1 MKKLALP
8 VLLLPLALAAC
19 KRGESEA
26 HRDPAPP
33 APSAAPPSAQTASA
47 SPPASSEPG
56 SAPLA
61 APPPAHI
68 AGTTVALHVVAE
80 DVREVAEIVPWNQR
94 PSDVPR
100 PFYLHPLRDRVLVTF
115 NGTTIYALADG
126 KLTEE
131 DDIPPERL
139 RLGASASE
147 LPFMASDVDIVSIV
161 GRWPSDVWIRV
172 DGLFSDG
179 ARLNSFAS
187 PLYRKQGDRFVESP
201 LPVAATA
208 WTQGRTLVLSGDQFS
223 LAQPGGADLP
233 RRAAGAKC
241 PVRVQAEAM
250 AALPDGEVLV
260 VGRDCDQSDRLA
272 VERWAPGRADSTVI
286 PLPAWDGKLLHAMV
300 LATERDRYVVARFE
314 AASTLAR
321 IDVAEAGAT
330 AVPLSL
336 PSNKPVTDASLA
348 TADGAL
354 WILLGEGDG
363 VELFRRNTEG
373 VYTRATFPKGQ
384 GLSPTGMAAAS
395 ADVVY
400 LAGTTSNVRSVIL
413 SSRPGKLSFPS
424 EEPGAGGPDAGAP
437 TAPDGGAQDAG
448 AASAAPAALSSSCA
462 SPFVILFAVSKSAP
476 ADYDYPATRDALS
489 GWADGS
495 KYRFIEYSH
504 RGQRMLGASAPDAAR
519 AEALAARLRERVKGA
534 SPAVACFSPAEVLRE
549 VRLTSAP

>member
-1 MKKLALP
+1 M
-8 VLLLPLALAAC
+8 
-19 KRGESEA
+19 
-26 HRDPAPP
+26 
-33 APSAAPPSAQTASA
+33 
-47 SPPASSEPG
+47 
-56 SAPLA
+56 
-61 APPPAHI
+61 
-68 AGTTVALHVVAE
+68 
-80 DVREVAEIVPWNQR
+80 PWNQL

-100 PFYLHPLRDRVLVTF
+100 PFYLHPLRDRVLVTLK
-115 NGTTIYALADG
+115 GTSIYALADG

-131 DDIPPERL
+131 DGIPPYSL
-139 RLGASASE
+139 RLGASTSE

-179 ARLNSFAS
+179 ARLNNFAS

-241 PVRVQAEAM
+241 PVRVRAEAM

-272 VERWAPGRADSTVI
+272 VERWAPGRADSAVI
-286 PLPAWDGKLLHAMV
+286 PLPTWDGKLLHAMV

-314 AASTLAR
+314 AASALAR

-336 PSNKPVTDASLA
+336 PSSKPVTDASLA
-348 TADGAL
+348 ADGSL

-363 VELFRRNTEG
+363 VELFRWNKEG

-384 GLSPTGMAAAS
+384 GLSSTGMAAAS

-400 LAGTTSNVRSVIL
+400 LAGSTSNVRSVIL

-424 EEPGAGGPDAGAP
+424 DAPGAAGPDAGAP
-437 TAPDGGAQDAG
+437 AAQDAG
-448 AASAAPAALSSSCA
+448 AASAPPAALSSICA

-476 ADYDYPATRDALS
+476 PDYDYPATRDALS

-549 VRLTSAP
+549 VRLASAP

>member
-8 VLLLPLALAAC
+8 LLLLSLTHAAC
-19 KRGESEA
+19 KRGDSEVR
-26 HRDPAPP
+26 RDPAPP
-33 APSAAPPSAQTASA
+33 APTAEPSPAPNASA
-47 SPPASSEPG
+47 SAPASSQPA
-56 SAPLA
+56 SAPVA

-68 AGTTVALHVVAE
+68 ADATVALHVVAE
-80 DVREVAEIVPWNQR
+80 DVREVAEIVPWNQL

-115 NGTTIYALADG
+115 KDTTIYALADG

-131 DDIPPERL
+131 DGIPPYRL
-139 RLGASASE
+139 RLSASTSE

-172 DGLFSDG
+172 GGLFSDG
-179 ARLNSFAS
+179 ARLNNFGSA
-187 PLYRKQGDRFVESP
+187 LYRKQGDRFVEVP
-201 LPVAATA
+201 LPVEATA

-223 LAQPGGADLP
+223 LAQPSATELP
-233 RRAAGAKC
+233 RRAAGAKR
-241 PVRVQAEAM
+241 PVRIQAEAM
-250 AALPDGEVLV
+250 TALPDGEVLV
-260 VGRDCDQSDRLA
+260 VGRDGDENDRLA

-286 PLPAWDGKLLHAMV
+286 PLPPWDGKLLRAMV
-300 LATERDRYVVARFE
+300 LATERDRYVLARFE
-314 AASTLAR
+314 ATSSLAR

-336 PSNKPVTDASLA
+336 PSNKPVTDAALA
-348 TADGAL
+348 ADGSL
-354 WILLGEGDG
+354 WILLGDGDG
-363 VELFRRNTEG
+363 VELFRRNKEG
-373 VYTRATFPKGQ
+373 AYTRATFPKGQ

-400 LAGTTSNVRSVIL
+400 LAGSTSNVRSVIL

-424 EEPGAGGPDAGAP
+424 EETGAGGPDAGAP
-437 TAPDGGAQDAG
+437 TAPSGGAQDAG
-448 AASAAPAALSSSCA
+448 AASAPPAALSSSCA

-549 VRLTSAP
+549 VRLASTP